1 MALFEAFGEARQMGK
16 FQIFCSSRFVLMV
29 LFPLA
34 RGQDSR
40 FYGLDIPS
48 ATSTK
53 ESPRID
59 TREPVEYKN
68 VV

>member
-1 MALFEAFGEARQMGK
+1 
-16 FQIFCSSRFVLMV
+16 MV
-29 LFPLA
+29 LVSVNSTKKGAPPLENVGTVVPLT
-34 RGQDSR
+34 RGHDSR

-59 TREPVEYKN
+59 KREPVEYKN